1 MTREGARGLLVVAA
15 AALLTG
21 CALVTTGSTP
31 RSLAESHHRRAA
43 ALEQKG
49 ELRRA
54 LDEWKIALTIEPQ
67 DRVARDRKARLER
80 RLAGAVAAHTR
91 LAQEALR
98 RGAPVEARRHL
109 LAALALDPA
118 NRTAFETLQ
127 GVREVPF
134 AVHTVGRGETLADIA
149 ERYYGDR
156 LRAEVIWQSN
166 QLPARTRLTAGMEL
180 KIPEIPG
187 LPFRVDPKGTGGHDL
202 ARDEMEPEVNPLLA
216 DTREAYDR
224 GQYDLALAGVE
235 RLLDGNPHNPEWM
248 DLKKA
253 ILYAFGKASL
263 DQKRYDDSYHTF
275 SQLARLDAKYQD
287 GSELA
292 RETRLLA
299 IQHHYNEGIRLYR
312 EEQVEAAIAEWR
324 LVLQY
329 EPQHPDARKNI
340 EQAQRVL
347 RALQERQR
355 RQ

>member
-1 MTREGARGLLVVAA
+1 MKGDVARGLLVVGA

-21 CALVTTGSTP
+21 CAIVTTGSTP

-54 LDEWKIALTIEPQ
+54 LDEWKIALTIEPH
-67 DRVARDRKARLER
+67 DRVARDRKTRLER
-80 RLAGAVAAHTR
+80 RLAGGVATHTR

-109 LAALALDPA
+109 LAVLALDPA

-127 GVREVPF
+127 GVREVAF
-134 AVHTVGRGETLADIA
+134 AVHTVGRGESLADIA

-156 LRAEVIWQSN
+156 LRAEVIWQTN

-180 KIPEIPG
+180 KIPEIAG
-187 LPFRVDPKGTGGHDL
+187 LPFRVDSKGGGHDA
-202 ARDEMEPEVNPLLA
+202 AREDMEPEVNPLLV

-235 RLLDGNPHNPEWM
+235 RLLDGNPHNAEWVE
-248 DLKKA
+248 LKKS

-263 DQKRYDDSYHTF
+263 DQKRYDDSYHSF
-275 SQLARLDAKYQD
+275 SQLARLDPKYHD
-287 GSELA
+287 GGELA
-292 RETRLLA
+292 RQTRLLA

-329 EPQHPDARKNI
+329 EPQHVDARKNI
-340 EQAQRVL
+340 DQAQRVL

-355 RQ
+355 KQ